1 MINEAY
7 NQLLNDNTKKIVK
20 TSLSIRSLCLRNDEP
35 GAFIDY
41 GGCAATAATAV
52 IPPGVVV
59 DEEVHDLQVARVVP
73 DGAAFPLQHHAV
85 RPWKFGVYS
94 ILR

>member
-1 MINEAY
+1 M
-7 NQLLNDNTKKIVK
+7 
-20 TSLSIRSLCLRNDEP
+20 RNGGQYEP
-35 GAFIDY
+35 GAFVDY
-41 GGCAATAATAV
+41 SGCSAAAV
-52 IPPGVVV
+52 ILPGVVV